1 MLTKVFCSVNK
12 QEKAF
17 DAVSL
22 GFRGQKFVGYDL
34 SATRDS
40 LNMNCYKLSAQTKP
54 STIKIKQRNTEEG
67 VSKIC
72 GLQMLDSTD
81 QMIISIDLCPGLG
94 QWRIQKLATSEYII
108 GLHSYVVADD
118 ESSEPQISTK

>member
-1 MLTKVFCSVNK
+1 M
-12 QEKAF
+12 
-17 DAVSL
+17 
-22 GFRGQKFVGYDL
+22 GYNL
-34 SATRDS
+34 SASRDK
-40 LNMNCYKLSAQTKP
+40 LHMNCNKLNARTKP
-54 STIKIKQRNTEEG
+54 STIKIKQRNSEEG

-81 QMIISIDLCPGLG
+81 QIILSIDLCPGLG

-118 ESSEPQISTK
+118 ESVEQETSTP